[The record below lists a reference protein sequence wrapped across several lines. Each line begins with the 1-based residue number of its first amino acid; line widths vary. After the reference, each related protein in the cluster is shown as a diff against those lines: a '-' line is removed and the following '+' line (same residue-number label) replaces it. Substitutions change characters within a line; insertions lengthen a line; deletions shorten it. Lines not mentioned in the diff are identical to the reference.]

1 MDRAVTVRVRDVVT
15 AISTAFPPDRAEPWD
30 RVGLLAG
37 DASAEVTGVALSL
50 DPTLQAVA
58 NAAAVGANV
67 LVTHHPAF
75 LSAPE
80 RVLAGRGPAGVVH
93 AAVASGVALVNAHT
107 NLDRDARAQELM
119 GFSLGLVPVAPL
131 ERSTMDVSVVTA
143 FVPDASVEAVV
154 AAMTDAGAGRIGAYE
169 GCAFTT
175 SGTGGFT
182 APWGSDPAVGAAGEA
197 TAAAEVRVEMVCPRS
212 SAARVVLAA
221 AAAHPYEEPL
231 VEAVDATIAR
241 NAWRLGRIC
250 EPDGEITLEDLVGRA
265 VALYGVTPRVWGDPD
280 TVLRSIATA
289 TGSAG
294 SLVPDAVAAGA
305 DALVAGEVRYHDA
318 LEARASGLCVVEVGH
333 DASEWPLVGLLHEVV
348 LGVEGLEAA
357 DVHALEPAIGW
368 WTPRENGSA

>member
-1 MDRAVTVRVRDVVT
+1 MTVRVNDVVS
-15 AISTAFPPDRAEPWD
+15 AISSAFPPDRAEQWD

-37 DASAEVTGVALSL
+37 DAAAEVTGVALAL
-50 DPTLQAVA
+50 DPTLKAIA
-58 NAAAVGANV
+58 SAAAVGANV

-80 RVLAGRGPAGVVH
+80 RILAGGGPAGVVH
-93 AAVASGVALVNAHT
+93 AAIASGVALVNAHT

-119 GFSLGLVPVAPL
+119 GFSLGLVPRAPL
-131 ERSTMDVSVVTA
+131 ERSTMDASVVTT
-143 FVPDASVEAVV
+143 FVPDASVESVV
-154 AAMTDAGAGRIGAYE
+154 AAMTAAGAGRIGAYE
-169 GCAFTT
+169 GCTFTT
-175 SGTGGFT
+175 TGTGGST
-182 APWGSDPAVGAAGEA
+182 APSGSDPAVGVAGEA
-197 TAAAEVRVEMVCPRS
+197 ISAAEVRVEMVCPHS
-212 SAARVVLAA
+212 SAARVVSAA

-250 EPDGEITLEDLVGRA
+250 EPVYEITLGDLADRA
-265 VALYGVTPRVWGDPD
+265 IASYGVTPRVWGDPG
-280 TVLRSIATA
+280 TVLRSVATA

-318 LEARASGLCVVEVGH
+318 LEARASGLCIVEVGH
-333 DASEWPLVGLLHEVV
+333 DASEWPLVGLLREVV

-368 WTPRENGSA
+368 WTPKENGSA